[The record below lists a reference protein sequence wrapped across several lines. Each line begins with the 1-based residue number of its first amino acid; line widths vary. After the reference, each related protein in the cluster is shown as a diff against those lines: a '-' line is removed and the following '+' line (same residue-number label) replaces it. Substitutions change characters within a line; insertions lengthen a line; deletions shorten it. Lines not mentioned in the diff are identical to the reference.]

1 MDLQQKKYIQ
11 AFWAQIENTAKEL
24 RKNPMPELKEED
36 FFLFQK
42 TGNRLIYE
50 GEYFGRRK
58 YFTVFG
64 ILAEFQEEQ
73 QNIEKLEE
81 IILEMC
87 KERFWALPAHVN
99 FDALDETEI
108 DLFAA
113 ETAGSLAEIIYVL
126 QNKLSPNVIKIAQQE
141 IVRRVLLP
149 FCLSKMPYRSWE
161 INTSNWSAVCAGNVG
176 IAAIYMDWLQA
187 PGLTELPGDWKKNC
201 LDRVCAA
208 LQCYLNGM
216 EDDGACTEGLGYFSY
231 GMSYYTAFA
240 ELLEQDK
247 KRGSKLTYENLMY
260 RPKCDKVAA
269 FQQKCYFG
277 KGVSLSFSD
286 GSIDEHFLPG
296 LTAYLQSC
304 YEGIETPDYSLARDL
319 EGDHCYR
326 WVTNERN
333 IRWLLQY
340 DVDAITEETI
350 MKTMQERLQAIINEN
365 LTDVSTKE
373 ACQIQNHYTY
383 DLLPSAQWMIAK
395 DKNGNGYAV
404 KGGHNAENHNHNDIG
419 HFLCVFEGEM
429 LLSDLGA
436 GEYTKDYFSDGRYGI
451 LCNRSLGH
459 SVPIINGKEQQEGKQ
474 YCADYFAWH
483 ERGKEL
489 TISFAGAYEEAG
501 ADGILD
507 KLERTIHMEELDAQ
521 EMKWMKLQVS
531 DLFITTEKTSSLVEN
546 LITTYEPIVDND
558 GGIMI
563 RGKHGC
569 CKITICVEENDIRTG
584 EGRIDQTVQVKD
596 IRILPQE
603 HSLHDGQK
611 TTVYLIQWDVPCSK
625 KIALC
630 RMNISCML

>member
-1 MDLQQKKYIQ
+1 MHLQQKKYIQ
-11 AFWAQIENTAKEL
+11 AFWTQIENTAKEL

-42 TGNRLIYE
+42 NGNRLIYE

-64 ILAEFQEEQ
+64 ILAEFQEER

-113 ETAGSLAEIIYVL
+113 ETAGSLAEIIYIL

-141 IVRRVLLP
+141 IARRVLLP
-149 FCLSKMPYRSWE
+149 FCLSEVPYRGWE
-161 INTSNWSAVCAGNVG
+161 RNTSNWSAVCAGNIG
-176 IAAIYMDWLQA
+176 IAAIYMDWLHA
-187 PGLTELPGDWKKNC
+187 SELEQLPKDWKKSC
-201 LDRVCAA
+201 IDRVCSA
-208 LQCYLNGM
+208 LQCYLDGM
-216 EDDGACTEGLGYFSY
+216 EEDGACTEGLGYFSY
-231 GMSYYTAFA
+231 GMSYYSAFA
-240 ELLEQDK
+240 ELLEQDQ
-247 KRGSKLTYENLMY
+247 KRGSKLTYENLMK

-296 LTAYLQSC
+296 LTTYLQYC
-304 YEGIETPDYSLARDL
+304 YEGIEVPDYSLARDL
-319 EGDHCYR
+319 EEDHCYR

-340 DVDAITEETI
+340 GEQLQSA
-350 MKTMQERLQAIINEN
+350 QEIRDRLQEILQEE
-365 LTDVSTKE
+365 LSDVSENRKLLTTK
-373 ACQIQNHYTY
+373 ATY

-395 DKNGNGYAV
+395 DIYGNGFAA
-404 KGGHNAENHNHNDIG
+404 KGGHNAENHNHNDVG

-459 SVPIINGKEQQEGKQ
+459 SVPIINGKEQQEGKK

-501 ADGILD
+501 VDGILD
-507 KLERTIHMEELDAQ
+507 KLERTIHMEESVAQ
-521 EMKWMKLQVS
+521 EMKRMKLQVS
-531 DLFITTEKTSSLVEN
+531 DLFIMTEKTNSLVEN

-569 CKITICVEENDIRTG
+569 CKITICVAEYDIRTG

-625 KIALC
+625 KIVLC
-630 RMNISCML
+630 KMNILCIL